1 MATVALNNI
10 SKSFDDTQVL
20 NNINLSIEDQEFIVF
35 VGPSG
40 CGKTTLLR
48 IIAGLEEASEGQVI
62 IDGVDVSTAH
72 PVDRGISMVFQSY
85 ALYPHLSVFENIAF
99 PLRVAKVPEAEL
111 NQRVEHAANIL
122 QLTNRLHHKPGQLS
136 GGQRQRVAIGRSIVR
151 NPKVFL
157 FDEPLSNL
165 DAALRGDMRVE
176 LASLHQDLNATMI
189 YVTHD
194 QVEAMTMADKIV
206 VLCGGNVEQ
215 FGTPMELY
223 HHPKTQFVAGFIG
236 QPNMNF
242 IAATRTAGTETT
254 CTINAD
260 GLGALTLPVD
270 ARNGNNGDHV
280 CLGIRPEDLSLATS
294 DQGFDMHVKVLERLG
309 GSAIA
314 YGTINGE
321 SNRDQSFK
329 AVLPGD
335 VQVSPGQQIRLRVD
349 PDKCHLFT
357 DQGTAMR
364 RLKAEV

>member
-1 MATVALNNI
+1 MATVALQNI

-20 NNINLSIEDQEFIVF
+20 NNINLSIEDREFIVF

-48 IIAGLEEASEGQVI
+48 IIAGLEEASEGQII
-62 IDGVDVSTAH
+62 IDGEDVSSAH

-122 QLTNRLHHKPGQLS
+122 QLTNRLQHKPGQLS

-206 VLCGGNVEQ
+206 VLNGGHVEQ
-215 FGTPMELY
+215 VGSPLDLY
-223 HHPKTQFVAGFIG
+223 DRPKNRFVASFIG
-236 QPNMNF
+236 SPSMNLLNGEVTALKGGF
-242 IAATRTAGTETT
+242 ATIMLAGS
-254 CTINAD
+254 
-260 GLGALTLPVD
+260 TLDIPASKELAVGK
-270 ARNGNNGDHV
+270 RIS
-280 CLGIRPEDLSLATS
+280 LGIRPEHLKLSDVGLRAKARVVEPTGSEIHGIFQFQDQEITAVFRERHALAPG
-294 DQGFDMHVKVLERLG
+294 DEVFLEIQPDKVHIFDKESGERL
-309 GSAIA
+309 
-314 YGTINGE
+314 E
-321 SNRDQSFK
+321 
-329 AVLPGD
+329 
-335 VQVSPGQQIRLRVD
+335 
-349 PDKCHLFT
+349 
-357 DQGTAMR
+357 
-364 RLKAEV
+364 